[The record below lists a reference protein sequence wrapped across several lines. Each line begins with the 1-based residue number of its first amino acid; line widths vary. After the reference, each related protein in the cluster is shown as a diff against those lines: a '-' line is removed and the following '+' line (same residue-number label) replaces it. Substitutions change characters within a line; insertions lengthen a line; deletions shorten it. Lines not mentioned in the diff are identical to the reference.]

1 MNKQQQRIKAEN
13 LVLLVTKYNLN
24 TGNALELQ
32 KVAKSLHRLNENA
45 CNYGLTER
53 QETRQHNLFTKAK
66 ELISSGDSM
75 KSLGFDDDGYEIS
88 APTHFIR
95 EQRDPRGWPLE
106 VSLKPMTDSQTYDYV
121 CPF

>member
-1 MNKQQQRIKAEN
+1 MTNQQLRIKAEN

-45 CNYGLTER
+45 CNHGLTER
-53 QETRQHNLFTKAK
+53 QETRQHNLFTKARSY
-66 ELISSGDSM
+66 LPATALMFTSS
-75 KSLGFDDDGYEIS
+75 LPFVY
-88 APTHFIR
+88 IR

-106 VSLKPMTDSQTYDYV
+106 VSLEPMTDSQTYDYV

>member
-1 MNKQQQRIKAEN
+1 MNKTQLRAKIKNHAM
-13 LVLLVTKYNLN
+13 LITKYNLT

-45 CNYGLTER
+45 CNYGLTDR
-53 QETRQHNLFTKAK
+53 QETRQRNLFTKA
-66 ELISSGDSM
+66 E
-75 KSLGFDDDGYEIS
+75 EIVGVY
-88 APTHFIR
+88 IR

-106 VSLKPMTDSQTYDYV
+106 VSLEPMTDSQTYDYV

>member
-1 MNKQQQRIKAEN
+1 MTKQQLRIKAEN

-45 CNYGLTER
+45 CNHGLTER

-66 ELISSGDSM
+66 ELILSGEATPYTT
-75 KSLGFDDDGYEIS
+75 LQ
-88 APTHFIR
+88 PTRFIR

-106 VSLKPMTDSQTYDYV
+106 VSLEPMTDSQTYDYV